1 MRCVIDGNNLST
13 NDVVELFKT
22 KKNFSVCYSV
32 ENISKRNIHTEVL
45 RKEGI
50 RFYPSYNFD
59 GDLLIS
65 PSDSIFNLE
74 I

>member
-1 MRCVIDGNNLST
+1 MRCIIDGDNLST

-32 ENISKRNIHTEVL
+32 ENISKRNIHTEEL
-45 RKEGI
+45 RKEGV
-50 RFYPSYNFD
+50 RFYPSYNCM